1 MSGSRP
7 IGLAPDPL
15 GQNGF
20 AMNIVAWVLQIVL
33 AVLFL
38 GAGGTKLTQ
47 PKEKL
52 QPKMGWVEPV
62 HPRNV
67 KLLAATEILGALGLV
82 LPWATGIAKVLTPL
96 AAVGLAVVMAGAVIV
111 HVRRKEPWYAQL
123 VLLVLCVVVAAVRF

>member
-1 MSGSRP
+1 
-7 IGLAPDPL
+7 
-15 GQNGF
+15 
-20 AMNIVAWVLQIVL
+20 MNIVAWVLQIVL

-62 HPRNV
+62 EPRNV
-67 KLLAATEILGALGLV
+67 KLLAAAEILGALGLV

-96 AAVGLAVVMAGAVIV
+96 AAVGLAIVMAGAVIV
-111 HVRRKEPWYAQL
+111 HMRRKEPWYAQL
-123 VLLVLCVVVAAVRF
+123 VLLLLCIVVAAVRF

>member
-1 MSGSRP
+1 
-7 IGLAPDPL
+7 
-15 GQNGF
+15 
-20 AMNIVAWVLQIVL
+20 MNIVAWVLQIVL

-62 HPRNV
+62 EPRNV
-67 KLLAATEILGALGLV
+67 KLLAAAEILGALGLV

-96 AAVGLAVVMAGAVIV
+96 AAVGLAIVMAGAVIV

-123 VLLVLCVVVAAVRF
+123 VLLICASSWQPSVSEPRHRSGEVGVASFEGAT

>member
-1 MSGSRP
+1 
-7 IGLAPDPL
+7 
-15 GQNGF
+15 
-20 AMNIVAWVLQIVL
+20 MNIVAWVLQVVL

-52 QPKMGWVEPV
+52 RPKMGWVEPV

-67 KLLAATEILGALGLV
+67 KLLAATEILGAVGLV